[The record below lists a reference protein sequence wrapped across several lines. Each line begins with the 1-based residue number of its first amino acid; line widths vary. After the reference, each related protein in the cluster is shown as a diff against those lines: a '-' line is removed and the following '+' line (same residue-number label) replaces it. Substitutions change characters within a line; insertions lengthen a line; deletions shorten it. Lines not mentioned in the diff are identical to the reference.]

1 MFDYN
6 ETLMDEI
13 NNKYRAIDLSGAK
26 RRADFF
32 RRLVRHYNSVV
43 NQLGES
49 SDTAQIL
56 FRFMSGIA
64 TRTYGLDMSGIEF
77 RINVM
82 DNAGRI
88 HPFWLARWMDD
99 HDPIDSVCVC
109 FAIGEATA
117 YERATGEDPY
127 IDLALWFTLYDPD
140 SVIVR
145 AIRAEIE
152 DEIQGGA
159 V

>member
-1 MFDYN
+1 MFNFNEALRDEKDDYG
-6 ETLMDEI
+6 
-13 NNKYRAIDLSGAK
+13 AVDLSGAE

-32 RRLVRHYNSVV
+32 RRMVRHYNVTV
-43 NQLGES
+43 NHLGES
-49 SDTAQIL
+49 SETAQNL
-56 FRFMSGIA
+56 FSFISKIA
-64 TRTYGLDMSGIEF
+64 KATYGLDMDSVEF
-77 RINVM
+77 RIRVM

-99 HDPIDSVCVC
+99 HDPIDSVNVC

-127 IDLALWFTLYDPD
+127 IDLKLWFTLYDPD

-145 AIRAEIE
+145 AIRSEIE
-152 DEIQGGA
+152 RYEHRF
-159 V
+159 

>member
-1 MFDYN
+1 MFDFN
-6 ETLMDEI
+6 GALRDEKD
-13 NNKYRAIDLSGAK
+13 KYGAVDLSGAE
-26 RRADFF
+26 RRADYFCK
-32 RRLVRHYNSVV
+32 LVRHYNIMI
-43 NQLGES
+43 NRLGEH
-49 SDTAQIL
+49 SDTAQI
-56 FRFMSGIA
+56 FFKFMSKVA
-64 TRTYGLDMSGIEF
+64 KATYGLDMNGIEF

-152 DEIQGGA
+152 DEI
-159 V
+159 